1 MRKLHPYKLNQH
13 FIWNIEGKRHNLCYK
28 IKKWKIVKKME
39 EKEIGTVE
47 PIGGVNG
54 YNFILGAISKYGD
67 DISYHNSLLRYIEY
81 IATINDKK

>member
-1 MRKLHPYKLNQH
+1 
-13 FIWNIEGKRHNLCYK
+13 
-28 IKKWKIVKKME
+28 ME

-54 YNFILGAISKYGD
+54 YNFILGAISKYGN